1 MWPDGAETQKLLKQA
16 GEGAPRAVD
25 ALLERHRLALRSMVQ
40 ARLDQ
45 RLARRVDASD
55 IVQEVLIEANRRLVA
70 YLQEPKLPFQQ
81 WLRQMAQDQIIDTHR
96 RHRVAA
102 RRSMDRE
109 QPLNIPGLGEQ
120 SSMDLAAQIAD
131 QELTPAA
138 NAVRREL
145 HRRFLE
151 ALEQM
156 PDDDRELLI
165 MRHVEQLSNSQV
177 ADILGLSQPA
187 AGMRYLRALRR
198 VREILGEASS
208 PGGST
213 A

>member
-1 MWPDGAETQKLLKQA
+1 MWPDGAETKKLLKQA
-16 GEGAPRAVD
+16 GDGAPRAVD

-55 IVQEVLIEANRRLVA
+55 IVQEVLIEANRRLTD
-70 YLQEPKLPFQQ
+70 YLREPKLPFQQ
-81 WLRQMAQDQIIDTHR
+81 WLRQMAHDQIIDMHR

-102 RRSMDRE
+102 RRSLDRE
-109 QPLNIPGLGEQ
+109 QPLQIPGLGEQ
-120 SSMDLAAQIAD
+120 SSMNLAAQIAD
-131 QELTPAA
+131 HELTPAA
-138 NAVRREL
+138 NAVRQEL
-145 HRRFLE
+145 HRRFLQ

-156 PDDDRELLI
+156 AEDDRELLI
-165 MRHVEQLSNSQV
+165 MRHVEQLTNSEV

-198 VREILGEASS
+198 VRELLGE
-208 PGGST
+208 ST
-213 A
+213 V

>member
-1 MWPDGAETQKLLKQA
+1 MWPDGAETKKLLKQA
-16 GEGAPRAVD
+16 GEGTPRAID

-45 RLARRVDASD
+45 KLARRVDASD
-55 IVQEVLIEANRRLVA
+55 IVQEVLIEANRRLA
-70 YLQEPKLPFQQ
+70 DYIQEPKLPFQQ
-81 WLRQMAQDQIIDTHR
+81 WLRQMAQDQIIDMHR

-102 RRSMDRE
+102 RRSLDRE
-109 QPLNIPGLGEQ
+109 QPLHLPGLGEQ

-138 NAVRREL
+138 NAVRQEL
-145 HRRFLE
+145 HRRFLQ

-156 PDDDRELLI
+156 ADDDRELLI
-165 MRHVEQLSNSQV
+165 MRHVEQLSNSEV

-198 VREILGEASS
+198 VREILGE
-208 PGGST
+208 ST
-213 A
+213 L